1 MSAPVT
7 KTTHAGTAIPLRRHD
22 VDTDQIAPAR
32 FVPYFRQGGFTNI
45 LFADWRA
52 DPGFVLNQ
60 PVYQG
65 ATILVAGRDFGTGSS
80 RESAVWALQSAGIQV
95 VVASRFGDIFRGN
108 AVTRRLWP
116 VQVAQDTVQRLWE
129 AVEENPWLTVAVDLV
144 RLELLFAGETYKWE
158 LDAPLRQR
166 LLHTTSM
173 IEETLSY
180 EADITAYEAR
190 HLPRGMLSGSTLRGE

>member
-1 MSAPVT
+1 MN
-7 KTTHAGTAIPLRRHD
+7 KTSHTGTAIPLRRHD
-22 VDTDQIAPAR
+22 IDTDQIAPTR
-32 FVPYFRQGGFTNI
+32 FLPYFRQGGFTNI

-52 DPGFVLNQ
+52 DPSFVLNQ

-80 RESAVWALQSAGIQV
+80 RESAVWALQSAGIQA

-108 AVTRRLWP
+108 AVTRQLWP
-116 VQVAQDTVQRLWE
+116 VQVAQETVQRLWE
-129 AVEENPWLTVAVDLV
+129 AIEENPWLTVTLDLV
-144 RLELLFAGETYKWE
+144 QLELLFDGQAHTWE
-158 LDAPLRQR
+158 LDVPLRQR

-180 EADITAYEAR
+180 EADIIAYETQ
-190 HLPRGMLSGSTLRGE
+190 HQLPGILKRSPLAGEEA

>member
-1 MSAPVT
+1 MN
-7 KTTHAGTAIPLRRHD
+7 KTSYAGTAIPLRRHD
-22 VDTDQIAPAR
+22 IDTDQIAPTR
-32 FVPYFRQGGFTNI
+32 FLPYFRQGGFTNI
-45 LFADWRA
+45 LFADWRT
-52 DPGFVLNQ
+52 DPGCVLNQ
-60 PVYQG
+60 PMYQG

-80 RESAVWALQSAGIQV
+80 REAAVWALQSAGIQA

-116 VQVAQDTVQRLWE
+116 VQVPQDTVQRLWE
-129 AVEENPWLTVAVDLV
+129 AIEENPWLTITLDLGQ
-144 RLELLFAGETYKWE
+144 LEVLFDGEAHKWE

-180 EADITAYEAR
+180 EADITAYEAQ
-190 HLPRGMLSGSTLRGE
+190 HQPRG